1 MKTRPDMASLRI
13 VADRQIPLLD
23 QLFANTNV
31 QLQYLPAPEI
41 TRAQLHKADIL
52 LCRSVL
58 PVNEALLS
66 GTSVKFVAT
75 ATSGSDH
82 LAKDW
87 LAQRHIDWYAAV
99 GCNANAVA
107 EYVLCS
113 IAAMRQRQWLVGK
126 DLTAAVVG
134 VGQVGQRV
142 VNLLTALGYTVLMHD
157 PPRAAA
163 ESGFVSTPLDELH
176 DVDLLCLHTPLTYS
190 GAYPTYHLVNDAL
203 LSRLK
208 PGCVV
213 LNAGRGKVIDSQA
226 LLTRGQQLHWC
237 LDVYEQEPDVDLAV
251 IDQALLCTPHIAGHA
266 ITAKWRASVMVY
278 QAVQR
283 WLGRADTYAIDLPYP
298 IPVPQPERFA
308 TWEEFVL
315 AWYDPR
321 QDMQRMRT
329 ALATTDKVGA
339 AFSQLRNTYPPRF
352 EFGDSWRRFISANN

>member
-1 MKTRPDMASLRI
+1 MTGLRI
-13 VADRQIPLLD
+13 VADQQIPLLD

-31 QLQYLPAPEI
+31 HLQRLPAPDI
-41 TRAQLHKADIL
+41 TRAQLQTADIL

-58 PVNEALLS
+58 PVNEKLLKN
-66 GTSVKFVAT
+66 TSVKFVAT

-87 LAQRHIDWYAAV
+87 LTQQSIDWYAAV

-113 IAAMRQRQWLVGK
+113 IAALRQQQLLVGK

-142 VNLLTALGYTVLMHD
+142 VNLLTALGYTVFTHD
-157 PPRAAA
+157 PPRAEKETA
-163 ESGFVSTPLDELH
+163 FISTPLSELH
-176 DVDLLCLHTPLTYS
+176 DVDLLCLHTPLTY
-190 GAYPTYHLVNDAL
+190 AAPYPTYHLLNNAL
-203 LSRLK
+203 LSQLK
-208 PGCVV
+208 PGCVI

-226 LLTRGQQLHWC
+226 LLTHGQRVHWC
-237 LDVYEQEPDVDLAV
+237 LDVYEHEPDIDLTV

-283 WLGRADTYAIDLPYP
+283 WLGRADTYAVDLPHT
-298 IPVPQPERFA
+298 IPTPQPERFA
-308 TWEEFVL
+308 SWEEFVL

-321 QDMQRMRT
+321 QDMQRLRAAWVDTDDT
-329 ALATTDKVGA
+329 AQ

-352 EFGDSWRRFISANN
+352 EFGDSWQSLLLTGTK

>member
-1 MKTRPDMASLRI
+1 MASLRI

-31 QLQYLPAPEI
+31 RLQCLSAADI
-41 TRAQLHKADIL
+41 TRAQLQKADIL

-58 PVNEALLS
+58 SVDETLLA
-66 GTSVKFVAT
+66 GTPVKFVAT

-87 LAQRHIDWYAAV
+87 LTQRHIDWYAAV

-113 IAAMRQRQWLVGK
+113 LAAMRQRQLLVEK

-142 VNLLTALGYTVLMHD
+142 VNLLNTLGYTVLMHD
-157 PPRAAA
+157 PPRAAKEA
-163 ESGFVSTPLDELH
+163 TFISTPLSELH
-176 DVDLLCLHTPLTYS
+176 DVNLLCLHTPLTYT
-190 GAYPTYHLVNDAL
+190 GPYPTYHLVDDTL
-203 LSRLK
+203 LSQLK
-208 PGCVV
+208 PGCIV

-226 LLTRGQQLHWC
+226 LLTHGQRLHWC
-237 LDVYEQEPDVDLAV
+237 LDVYEQEPNVDLTV

-283 WLGRADTYAIDLPYP
+283 WLGRADTYAVDLPYP
-298 IPVPQPERFA
+298 IPVLQPERFA
-308 TWEEFVL
+308 SWEAFVL
-315 AWYDPR
+315 AQYDPR
-321 QDMQRMRT
+321 QDMQRMRE
-329 ALATTDKVGA
+329 ALAGPDNTAQT
-339 AFSQLRNTYPPRF
+339 FSQLRNTYPPRF
-352 EFGDSWRRFISANN
+352 EFGDSWQTLLSDTTSNN